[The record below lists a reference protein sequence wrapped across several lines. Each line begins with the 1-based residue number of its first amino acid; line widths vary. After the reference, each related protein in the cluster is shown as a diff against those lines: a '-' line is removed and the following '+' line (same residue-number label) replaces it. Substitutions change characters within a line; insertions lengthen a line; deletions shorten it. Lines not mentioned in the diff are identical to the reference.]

1 MKPKLS
7 AFTASFSSYTMT
19 WASQVVVSIF
29 LQVYLYSMGY
39 SLIQLGI
46 VGGLIGTFTALL
58 QPPFGEV
65 ADTLRGRRQYL
76 AALSVAAR
84 GVIMI
89 AMVTLAAFPLECVW
103 ASLYGAATAPFLP
116 TTMSMVADE
125 GSDENMGKNMGKFR
139 MAGSIG
145 WTVGNL
151 VFGAIALRSVRD
163 AFILASS
170 LSLFSTVPLLLGKD
184 TRSPPPKDEKGYQS
198 GGTRIGSR
206 IGILA
211 LALFLFSVFTI
222 SFTTGAGNQFLP
234 IYLRRLGASTFL
246 VGAVIATGS
255 ATEIPFMYAGGRLTD
270 ALGDRFVMIVGSL
283 IFSSVYLLYSVVS
296 VPPPFL
302 AIQAGRGMAYAMYH
316 SSSMAFSQREVQRRG
331 RHAGLFNSFVSSGS
345 TLGVFGGGFLAS
357 LVGFRGLFLFL
368 SFMAAIS
375 VIVILAI
382 SRLQRRFS
390 M

>member
-7 AFTASFSSYTMT
+7 AFAASFSSYSMT
-19 WASQVVVSIF
+19 WASQVVVNIF
-29 LQVYLYSMGY
+29 LQVYLYSIGY
-39 SLIQLGI
+39 SLIQVGI

-58 QPPFGEV
+58 QPPFGEA
-65 ADTLRGRRQYL
+65 ADALRGRRQYL

-84 GVIMI
+84 GAIII

-125 GSDENMGKNMGKFR
+125 GSDKSMGKSMGKFR

-151 VFGAIALRSVRD
+151 VFGAVALRSMRD
-163 AFILASS
+163 AFLLASS
-170 LSLFSTVPLLLGKD
+170 LSLISVIPLVLGKD
-184 TRSPPPKDEKGYQS
+184 TRTVAPRDEKRPQS
-198 GGTRIGSR
+198 SHMG

-211 LALFLFSVFTI
+211 LFLSSVFAI

-234 IYLRRLGASTFL
+234 IYLGKLGASTFL

-270 ALGDRFVMIVGSL
+270 ALGDHAVMMVGSL
-283 IFSSVYLLYSVVS
+283 IFSAVYFLYSIIS
-296 VPPPFL
+296 VPSPFL
-302 AIQAGRGMAYAMYH
+302 AIQAGRGMAFAMYH
-316 SSSMAFSQREVQRRG
+316 SSSMAYSQREPGGRG
-331 RHAGLFNSFVSSGS
+331 RRAGLFNSFVSSGS
-345 TLGVFGGGFLAS
+345 TLGAFAGGFIATAL
-357 LVGFRGLFLFL
+357 GFRGFFLAL
-368 SFMAAIS
+368 STLAASSAVMAIALKRARS
-375 VIVILAI
+375 
-382 SRLQRRFS
+382 RFS